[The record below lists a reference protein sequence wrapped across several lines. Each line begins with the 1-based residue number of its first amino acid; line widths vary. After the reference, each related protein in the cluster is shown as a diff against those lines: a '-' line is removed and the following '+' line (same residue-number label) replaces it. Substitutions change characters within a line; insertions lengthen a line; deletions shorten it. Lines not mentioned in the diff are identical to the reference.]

1 MFDLDSKYI
10 ATLPYFFL
18 YFAVSLAIV
27 GIFIVVYTAMT
38 RHSEWRLIREGN
50 TAAAITLVGAIL
62 GFVLPLAITIT
73 ASVNIADMIMWGVIA
88 MVVQLVAYFVVRRA
102 LPQFDDAIN
111 AGRAA
116 PATLLAGLAVCIGIL
131 NAACI
136 TY

>member
-1 MFDLDSKYI
+1 MFDLDSKYL

-18 YFAVSLAIV
+18 YFAISLVVV
-27 GIFIVVYTAMT
+27 GIFIAVYTMTT

-73 ASVNIADMIMWGVIA
+73 SSVNIVDMIIWGVIA
-88 MVVQLVAYFVVRRA
+88 MVVQLVAYLA
-102 LPQFDDAIN
+102 
-111 AGRAA
+111 
-116 PATLLAGLAVCIGIL
+116 ATLLAGLTICIGIL